1 MTSDDTAPSWPRL
14 LAAGAAWRLSAGL
27 LTTAQRLLRL
37 PRLGLAVLW
46 LSEQIAAL
54 GRRMLTAR

>member
-1 MTSDDTAPSWPRL
+1 MTSGTTAPSWPRL
-14 LAAGAAWRLSAGL
+14 LAARAAWRLSARL
-27 LTTAQRLLRL
+27 LTTARRLGRY